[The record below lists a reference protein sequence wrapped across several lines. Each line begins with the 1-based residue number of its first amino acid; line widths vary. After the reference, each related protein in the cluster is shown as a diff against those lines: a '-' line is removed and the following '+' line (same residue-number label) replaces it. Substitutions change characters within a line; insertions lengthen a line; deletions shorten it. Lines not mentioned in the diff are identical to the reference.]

1 MQNNINTLK
10 EKNENTI
17 EELLKKIS
25 DTEKTIAN
33 NKNNFEQNLALKE
46 QELNYI
52 NENINDKQNELNE
65 FQQNFDLRINQC
77 REETTKE
84 YNEKL
89 NVLKEQKNDLENQFN
104 DKKKQFKD
112 LEMNYNSEIALLEKE
127 KDVLLEKLNN
137 VTNQTNELES
147 NLEKERNENL
157 VKLSALKKE
166 CKEKNEQLLKEN
178 ETIVQKLNS
187 LQDEYNELAEEY
199 EKDKTLWENKYKNL
213 LDEKDTANDNLNK
226 FKSKYNQHTEYLQS
240 KLENDQ
246 IEFQQV
252 YNDAFYKNDEK
263 FNEEL
268 RNNNKYFVSKFEV
281 VNKLN
286 KELIEKNLSLIEK
299 LNELEGNKNIKEK
312 ETELALLNQ
321 NINRY
326 KIYINNIAEEK
337 DKEIDRLQKKIL
349 EEKKSYS
356 LKLMEMQ
363 KKLRDYEMKRTVFT
377 NDNLKQK
384 TESEKENDE
393 QTLQIQRLRNKIN
406 QLEKSNFRL
415 QLDNRETQKDMKNLK
430 RKNHSSL
437 GNINYVPKYKTG
449 KENNRT
455 QSNLPPEFIN
465 RDFNLNNTNKKS
477 VFHQK
482 GISNVGLGLD
492 NDEINHSNNGS
503 VIMNSSD
510 LEVEQ
515 E

>member
-1 MQNNINTLK
+1 
-10 EKNENTI
+10 
-17 EELLKKIS
+17 
-25 DTEKTIAN
+25 
-33 NKNNFEQNLALKE
+33 
-46 QELNYI
+46 
-52 NENINDKQNELNE
+52 
-65 FQQNFDLRINQC
+65 
-77 REETTKE
+77 
-84 YNEKL
+84 
-89 NVLKEQKNDLENQFN
+89 
-104 DKKKQFKD
+104 
-112 LEMNYNSEIALLEKE
+112 
-127 KDVLLEKLNN
+127 
-137 VTNQTNELES
+137 
-147 NLEKERNENL
+147 
-157 VKLSALKKE
+157 
-166 CKEKNEQLLKEN
+166 
-178 ETIVQKLNS
+178 
-187 LQDEYNELAEEY
+187 
-199 EKDKTLWENKYKNL
+199 
-213 LDEKDTANDNLNK
+213 
-226 FKSKYNQHTEYLQS
+226 
-240 KLENDQ
+240 
-246 IEFQQV
+246 
-252 YNDAFYKNDEK
+252 
-263 FNEEL
+263 
-268 RNNNKYFVSKFEV
+268 VSKFEV

-437 GNINYVPKYKTG
+437 GNINYVPKYKPG

-465 RDFNLNNTNKKS
+465 RDFNLNNINKKS

-510 LEVEQ
+510 LEVKQ